1 MNVGFWLACAWLV
14 RGGNVVVSQQQ
25 RPSVV
30 VASGFLL
37 PRGGEADGEQTV
49 QVKFVTPFWRVQV
62 KFDTPVSASRQ
73 IRYIFYSFML
83 HAISPRYLVQSMP
96 CPVVVTSIS
105 SALLSQTPSS
115 YRLPLEN
122 SDFCFTVGGSPQLDL
137 S

>member
-73 IRYIFYSFML
+73 IRYIFYLPSCFMQY
-83 HAISPRYLVQSMP
+83 RYLVQSMP